1 MRSQYHSIGNVG
13 WCVAAAAREFLW
25 WAVFQ
30 LFANKSAVSH
40 VRPHY
45 TSSDVPRGFHEKL
58 QADYLFSLPVAFHF
72 ATGGSCCANVIGCIA
87 NRTKTS
93 NLSGQICSSSVY
105 VALRTDGSCA
115 PPYLTQRKDSFRP
128 VDALADSSFFFWLL
142 FFW

>member
-1 MRSQYHSIGNVG
+1 MHVPFQATECAKILSFELFFGTGEVGKQANWSQVRSQYHSIGNVG

-40 VRPHY
+40 TRPHY

-58 QADYLFSLPVAFHF
+58 QADYLFSFPVAFHF

-93 NLSGQICSSSVY
+93 NLS
-105 VALRTDGSCA
+105 
-115 PPYLTQRKDSFRP
+115 
-128 VDALADSSFFFWLL
+128 
-142 FFW
+142 